1 MSQVPNLATP
11 TNMMPKGLMKGW
23 IVIFIATL
31 VSLGLYQ
38 ILPFDNNANKGL
50 ALLVFIGI
58 LWLTEAIHI
67 TITALLIPVLAVFIG
82 MPMDK
87 AGELVPITT
96 QAALANFADP
106 IIFLFF
112 GGFALATALHIQK
125 LDKKIA
131 TWIIS
136 LSGGHLGISIL
147 AIFAVTAVLS
157 MWISNTATA
166 AMMLPLALGLLSHF
180 DGSKDRKTFVFILLG
195 IAYSASIGGLGT
207 LVGSPPNAI
216 AAKALDY
223 DFADWMKI
231 GLPMMLIILPAMI
244 ASLYFILRP
253 KLNHKVDFKTED
265 IPWTKTRVATM
276 ILFITTAFAWIFSK
290 QVGATFGLSQT
301 DTWIALTA
309 ACLVVVLGTAT
320 WRQVAENTDWGV
332 LFLFGGGLTLSAIL
346 KDSGSSLV
354 LGQTIAN
361 TFGDTSPL
369 IIIFVVAT
377 FIIFLTEFTSNTASA
392 ALLVPVF
399 AVIADQ
405 MGMPKEILV
414 IIIGIGASCAFMLPV
429 ATPPNAIVFGT
440 GHIQQVE
447 MMKVGFV
454 LNIMCIFIVSL
465 FVYWFFI

>member
-1 MSQVPNLATP
+1 MNQVPNLATP
-11 TNMMPKGLMKGW
+11 TNIMPKGLIKGW
-23 IVIFIATL
+23 IVIFIAL
-31 VSLGLYQ
+31 IVSLGLYQ
-38 ILPFDNNANKGL
+38 VLPYDDYANKGL
-50 ALLVFIGI
+50 SLLVFIGI

-67 TITALLIPVLAVFIG
+67 TITALLIPILAVLIG
-82 MPMDK
+82 MPMAKGD
-87 AGELVPITT
+87 ELVPITT
-96 QAALANFADP
+96 KAALANFADP

-136 LSGGHLGISIL
+136 MSGGHLGISVL
-147 AIFAVTAVLS
+147 AIFIVTAVLS

-180 DGSKDRKTFVFILLG
+180 DGEKDRKTFVFILLG

-231 GLPMMLIILPAMI
+231 GLPMMLVVLPAMI
-244 ASLYFILRP
+244 ACLYFILRP
-253 KLNHKVDFKTED
+253 KLNHKVDFKTEV
-265 IPWTKTRVATM
+265 IPWTKTRIATM
-276 ILFITTAFAWIFSK
+276 ILFLTTACAWIFSK
-290 QVGATFGLSQT
+290 QVGDALSLSQT
-301 DTWIALTA
+301 DTWIALAA
-309 ACLVVVLGTAT
+309 ACLVVILGTAT
-320 WRQVAENTDWGV
+320 WKQISENTDWGV

-369 IIIFVVAT
+369 VIIFVVAT

-440 GHIQQVE
+440 GHIQQSE

-454 LNIMCIFIVSL
+454 LNVLCIFIISL